1 MAMITET
8 TSGHSKGKETDVRG
22 FVGDVWDEMGHVAV
36 TLSSMGGPIA
46 EETDT
51 ENPP

>member
-1 MAMITET
+1 MITET
-8 TSGHSKGKETDVRG
+8 TSGHSKGKGTDVRG

-36 TLSSMGGPIA
+36 SSMGGPIT

-51 ENPP
+51 ENPT